1 MIKIIDGEM
10 LIRGLKAGR
19 NKLVANKEMV
29 NSLNVFPVPDGDTGT
44 NMSKTIDS
52 AVKMLEDVNDV
63 KVSTIVKKASTGALM
78 GARGNSGVILSQ
90 LLRGLSSGV
99 KGLEVI
105 NIENLKD
112 AFIEAKKVAYNAVM
126 KPTEGTI
133 LTVARMMAEY
143 AEENYRNFDDISV
156 FLKAILD
163 EGNRALEMTPDMLPQ
178 LKAAG
183 VVDAGGKGYLLIL
196 EGILHG
202 LVSDEEE
209 EYVVNVDNFE
219 VFANKAHHE
228 SENIEFGYCTE
239 FMIMASDGKPE
250 DLREK
255 LSKIGDCVIVVQDED
270 VTKVHVHT
278 NEPGTALQYALEIG
292 QLKDIKIENMRQ
304 QNENLSK
311 AKEEVT
317 KELVHRKYAIIA
329 VSTGQGIDKVFND
342 LGVAKIISGGQTMN
356 PSTEDFVKA
365 INEVNAD
372 NIIILP
378 NNKNIILAAKQAKD
392 LVDSKVEVLET
403 TSIPQGL
410 SAMLVMDEDISIEEN
425 IENMQE
431 SIAMVKTLQVTYA
444 VRDSQYEDITIKKDD
459 YIGMINGKIR
469 VSKADIYESTLEL
482 IEKAVD
488 EETSLITIFKGADL
502 KDQEADKLISK
513 LEEIYSDL
521 DIEVVDGKQPVYYY
535 LISVE

>member
-52 AVKMLEDVNDV
+52 AVKMLEDLNDV

-90 LLRGLSSGV
+90 LLRGLSSGL

-133 LTVARMMAEY
+133 LTVARIMAEY

-202 LVSDEEE
+202 LVCDEEE

>member
-410 SAMLVMDEDISIEEN
+410 SAMLVMNEDISIEEN

>member
-270 VTKVHVHT
+270 ITKVHVHT
-278 NEPGTALQYALEIG
+278 NEPGNALQYALEIG

-311 AKEEVT
+311 AKEEAT

-342 LGVAKIISGGQTMN
+342 LGAAKIISGGQTMN

-431 SIAMVKTLQVTYA
+431 SISMVKTLQVTYA

-502 KDQEADKLISK
+502 KDQDADKLISK